1 MPKLIQRTNTAGVG
15 DRIESM
21 KNPFLQRISLLI
33 LSIVSIA
40 SEVSSRA
47 AAAPP
52 RNLSFDQHIAPLLS
66 SRCLSC
72 HNATEK
78 KGELNLTRQATTQ
91 AGGES
96 GAAISAGSPDN
107 SLLWQRIADDEMPPR
122 QPLSVDE
129 KELVRQWIKDGAVWG
144 TDPIDPFRFS
154 SDERGGYD
162 WWSLQPIHRSDVPQV
177 TRTDWPKS
185 EVDRFVLSKLQAA
198 GLAPAEQADGR
209 ILLRRLYFDLIGLP
223 PMLKEAGGIWQEE
236 VLGLAIDP
244 KKFPGD
250 PVSYAAVVDALLES
264 PHYGERWG
272 RHWLDVIRFGES
284 QGFERNRIR
293 HSAWRY
299 RDWVIQAL
307 NADMPYDQFI
317 RQQIAGDV
325 LEPGSLDALIAT
337 GFLVCG
343 TYDMVGYEMGSEEMK
358 KAVRQDELEEMVA
371 ALGQSMLGLTI
382 NCARCHDHK
391 FDPISQREYYQVAAL
406 LGGVTQEEKERQGIT
421 LKPGIEGNDDWTRHQ
436 DQHRR
441 ELASLEQMIRGK
453 YGVFEGDENAIEG
466 LQVLYLPDE
475 SAGKQL
481 EDRSGVGSPLNLHA
495 GRKTPFASSEP
506 ATKLIAAVKATNEFA
521 IEAWLTSGKTD
532 QSGPARIVTLSL
544 DASQRNFTL
553 GHDGNRF
560 DLRFRNT
567 TTDENG
573 LPSMTSR
580 DGNAST
586 RKTHVVFTFGADSIL
601 RCYVDATQ
609 VANRHVDG
617 DLSNWND
624 ACQLAIGDELTGDRR
639 WDGKLHFVAIYNK
652 SLSPEQIQRNF
663 ASQSHD
669 VRSMESLAS
678 LLVKAS
684 PDERTRYNELRQQLQ
699 RPQYTLPTQPFDG
712 VAHVVIPKQPPISH
726 TLIRGNSRTPGEVV
740 SPRGLQ
746 AFSSAGLLGDFGLA
760 PDAPEDER
768 RVALAKWITDPRNP
782 LTPRVMVNR
791 LWHYHFGSGIVDTPS
806 DFGFSGGRPSHPELL
821 DWLAA
826 KFVDG
831 GWKLKDL
838 QRLMVTSAAYRQ
850 KSNVRNPAA
859 QEIDGDNRLL
869 WRSNASRLDAEST
882 RDAMLIVSGALNRKL
897 GGPSYF
903 DLEAKLEHNHT
914 FGEPTGQ
921 FADNVNRRT
930 IYRLWARCG
939 NNPLLE
945 SLDCPDPSVM
955 LPRRGQTITPV
966 QSLSLLNNRFVE
978 QCSEHLAA
986 RVRSEAGDDVVQQI
1000 QVLYRLTLWRAPVP
1014 RELEL
1019 ARRFV
1024 QQQTLSQ
1031 LCVVMLN
1038 TNEFLFLE

>member
-1 MPKLIQRTNTAGVG
+1 
-15 DRIESM
+15 M
-21 KNPFLQRISLLI
+21 KNPIAQRIVLLI

-40 SEVSSRA
+40 SAVSSRA
-47 AAAPP
+47 AEDPP
-52 RNLSFDQHIAPLLS
+52 SNLFFDQHIAPLLS
-66 SRCLSC
+66 NRCLSC
-72 HNATEK
+72 HNATQQ
-78 KGELNLTRQATTQ
+78 KGELNLSRKETTL

-96 GAAISAGSPDN
+96 GAAITAGSPDK

-122 QPLSVDE
+122 QPLSEDE
-129 KELVRQWIKDGAVWG
+129 KELVRQWIADGAVWG

-162 WWSLQPIHRSDVPQV
+162 WWSLQPIQRSDVPQV
-177 TRTDWPKS
+177 TRTDWPRN
-185 EVDRFVLSKLQAA
+185 EVDRFVLSKLEAA
-198 GLAPAEQADGR
+198 GLAPVEQADGR

-223 PMLKEAGGIWQEE
+223 PMLSEAGDLWQEE

-244 KKFPGD
+244 KLFPND
-250 PVSYAAVVDALLES
+250 SASYAAVVDALLDS

-284 QGFERNRIR
+284 QGFERNRVR
-293 HSAWRY
+293 HNAWRY

-307 NADMPYDQFI
+307 NIDMPYDQFI

-325 LEPGSLDALIAT
+325 LELGSLDALIAT

-358 KAVRQDELEEMVA
+358 KAVRQDELEDMVA
-371 ALGQSMLGLTI
+371 TLGQSMLGLTI

-421 LKPGIEGNDDWTRHQ
+421 LKPGD
-436 DQHRR
+436 
-441 ELASLEQMIRGK
+441 
-453 YGVFEGDENAIEG
+453 EGDENAIEG

-475 SAGKQL
+475 SASKQFV
-481 EDRSGVGSPLNLHA
+481 DRSSVGRPLDLRAGVSP
-495 GRKTPFASSEP
+495 PFAAGES
-506 ATKLIAAVKATNEFA
+506 AAKLIAAVKATNEFA
-521 IEAWLTSGKTD
+521 IEAWLTPGKAD
-532 QSGPARIVTLSL
+532 QSGSARIVTLSL

-553 GHDGNRF
+553 GQDGNRF

-567 TTDENG
+567 TSDPNG
-573 LPSMTSR
+573 MPSMTSR

-601 RCYVDATQ
+601 RCYVDANQ

-624 ACQLAIGDELTGDRR
+624 ACQLALGDELTGDRR

-669 VRSMESLAS
+669 VRSTESLDAP
-678 LLVKAS
+678 LVKAS
-684 PDERTRYNELRQQLQ
+684 PDERTRDNELRHQLQ
-699 RPQYTLPTQPFDG
+699 RPQNTQPTQPFEG

-726 TLIRGNSRTPGEVV
+726 TLIRGNSRTPGDVV

-760 PDAPEDER
+760 PEAPEAER

-791 LWHYHFGSGIVDTPS
+791 LWHYHFGCGIVDTPS

-838 QRLMVTSAAYRQ
+838 QRLMVTSATYRQ
-850 KSNVRNPAA
+850 KSNVRNSAA

-869 WRSNASRLDAEST
+869 WRSNSRRLDAEST
-882 RDAMLIVSGALNRKL
+882 RDAMLTVSGSLNRKL

-914 FGEPTGQ
+914 FGQPTGQ
-921 FADNVNRRT
+921 FDDNVNRRT

-966 QSLSLLNNRFVE
+966 QSLSLLNNRFIE
-978 QCSEHLAA
+978 QCSEQLAA
-986 RVRSEAGDDVVQQI
+986 RVRREAGDDVVQQI
-1000 QVLYRLTLWRAPVP
+1000 QLLYRLTLCRAPVP

-1019 ARRFV
+1019 ARKFA
-1024 QQQTLSQ
+1024 QQQTLAQ

>member
-1 MPKLIQRTNTAGVG
+1 MTNPIVKLFLSVVAITA
-15 DRIESM
+15 M
-21 KNPFLQRISLLI
+21 
-33 LSIVSIA
+33 VSGL
-40 SEVSSRA
+40 A
-47 AAAPP
+47 AADPP
-52 RNLSFDQHIAPLLS
+52 TSLSFDQHIAPLLS

-78 KGELNLTRQATTQ
+78 KGELDLSRKATTQ

-96 GAAISAGSPDN
+96 GAAITAGNFDK

-122 QPLSVDE
+122 HPLSVDE
-129 KELVRQWIKDGAVWG
+129 KELVRRWIADGAVWG

-162 WWSLQPIHRSDVPQV
+162 WWSLQPIHRFDVPQV
-177 TRTDWPKS
+177 TRADWPRN

-223 PMLKEAGGIWQEE
+223 PILKEAGGVWQEE
-236 VLGLAIDP
+236 VLGIAIDP
-244 KKFPGD
+244 KLFPGD
-250 PVSYAAVVDALLES
+250 SVSYAAVVDALLNS

-284 QGFERNRIR
+284 QGFERNRVR
-293 HSAWRY
+293 HNAWRY

-325 LEPGSLDALIAT
+325 LEPDSLDALIAT

-358 KAVRQDELEEMVA
+358 KAVRQDELEDMVA

-406 LGGVTQEEKERQGIT
+406 LGGVTQEENERRGIT
-421 LKPGIEGNDDWTRHQ
+421 LKSADEGN
-436 DQHRR
+436 
-441 ELASLEQMIRGK
+441 
-453 YGVFEGDENAIEG
+453 ENAVEG
-466 LQVLYLPDE
+466 LQVLYWPGE

-481 EDRSGVGSPLNLHA
+481 EDRSGVGRPLNLHA
-495 GRKTPFASSEP
+495 GGKPPFASGEP

-521 IEAWLTSGKTD
+521 IEAWLTPGKAD
-532 QSGPARIVTLSL
+532 QSGPSRIVTLSI

-553 GHDGNRF
+553 GQDGDRF

-567 TTDENG
+567 TTDQNG

-586 RKTHVVFTFGADSIL
+586 RKTHVVFSFGADSVL
-601 RCYVDATQ
+601 RSYVDANQ

-624 ACQLAIGDELTGDRR
+624 TCQLALGDELTGDQR
-639 WDGKLHFVAIYNK
+639 WDGKLHFLAIYNK

-663 ASQSHD
+663 ASQSDD
-669 VRSMESLAS
+669 VRSTESLAA
-678 LLVKAS
+678 LLAKAS
-684 PDERTRYNELRQQLQ
+684 PDERVRTNELRQQLQ
-699 RPQYTLPTQPFDG
+699 RPENTQPSQPFDG
-712 VAHVVIPKQPPISH
+712 VAHVVIPKQPPIFH
-726 TLIRGNSRTPGEVV
+726 TLIRGNSRDPGEEV

-746 AFSSAGLLGDFGLA
+746 ALSSGGLLGDFGFAL
-760 PDAPEDER
+760 DAPEAER
-768 RVALAKWITDPRNP
+768 RVALAKWITDSRNP
-782 LTPRVMVNR
+782 LTPRVIVNR
-791 LWHYHFGSGIVDTPS
+791 LWHYHFGCGIVDTPS

-831 GWKLKDL
+831 GWKLKNL
-838 QRLMVTSAAYRQ
+838 QRLMVTSATYRQ
-850 KSNVRNPAA
+850 ASNVRNSAA
-859 QEIDGDNRLL
+859 QEIDEDNRLL
-869 WRSNASRLDAEST
+869 WRSNSRRLDAEST
-882 RDAMLIVSGALNRKL
+882 RDAMLTVSGALNRNG

-903 DLEAKLEHNHT
+903 DLESKLEHNHT
-914 FGEPTGQ
+914 FGEPTGK
-921 FADNVNRRT
+921 FDDNVNRRT

-955 LPRRGQTITPV
+955 LPRRGETITPV
-966 QSLSLLNNRFVE
+966 QALSLLNNRFIE

-1000 QVLYRLTLWRAPVP
+1000 QSLYRLTLLRAAEP

-1019 ARRFV
+1019 ARKFV
-1024 QQQTLSQ
+1024 QQQTLTQ